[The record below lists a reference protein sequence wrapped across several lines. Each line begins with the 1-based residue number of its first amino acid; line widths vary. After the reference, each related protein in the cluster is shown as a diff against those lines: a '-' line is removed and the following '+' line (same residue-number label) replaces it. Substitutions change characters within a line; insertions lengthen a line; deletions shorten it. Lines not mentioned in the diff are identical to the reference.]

1 MLLKA
6 LLRRFIHSGSL
17 RVIWSNGQSTTFDKG
32 ISGPS
37 VVLRLHD
44 KKIER
49 RLFFSPE
56 MACGE
61 GYMNGQITLEEGDIF
76 DLLDLFGSNYAQ
88 ATGFGTLFHD
98 VAEWVD
104 TLFRHFHQFNPLN
117 RSKENVA
124 HHYDLSA
131 ELYELFLDS
140 DRQYSCAYFPT
151 GTEDLDTAQT
161 AKKAH
166 IANKLILKPGQTA
179 LDIGSG
185 WGGMG
190 LFLAKNYG
198 AHVTGVT
205 LSREQLSYSAK
216 RIRKERLEN
225 QVSFLLQDYRQLEGQ
240 FDRIVSVGMF
250 EHVGVR
256 QYGDYFSKIKDLL
269 KEDGVAL
276 LHTIGRLGP
285 PATTSPWIRKYIFP
299 GGYSPSLSEIT
310 RAIEKSGLLTADV
323 EVLRLHYAKTLR
335 HWRLR
340 FLKNRDKAVE
350 LYDERFARMWEYYLA
365 ASEVAFLHMGHVV
378 FQLQLT
384 PKQTNVPLTRDY
396 LYPREPH
403 LVKETISPL

>member
-6 LLRRFIHSGSL
+6 LLRRFIQSGSL

-32 ISGPS
+32 IPGPS
-37 VVLRLHD
+37 VALRLHD
-44 KKIER
+44 KQIER
-49 RLFFSPE
+49 RLFLTPE
-56 MACGE
+56 LACGE
-61 GYMNGQITLEEGDIF
+61 GYMSGQLTLEEGDIY

-88 ATGFGTLFHD
+88 ATSFGTVFHD
-98 VAEWVD
+98 VIEWVD

-131 ELYELFLDS
+131 ELYDLFLDS
-140 DRQYSCAYFPT
+140 DRQYSCAYFPK
-151 GTEDLDTAQT
+151 GSEDLETAQE
-161 AKKAH
+161 AKKRH
-166 IANKLILKPGQTA
+166 IAQKLILRPKQTV

-185 WGGMG
+185 WGGMA
-190 LFLAKNYG
+190 LFLAKNYS

-205 LSREQLSYSAK
+205 LSREQLSYSGK
-216 RIRKERLEN
+216 RVRNAQLEK
-225 QVSFLLQDYRQLEGQ
+225 QVSFLLKDYRELEGH

-250 EHVGVR
+250 EHVGAR
-256 QYGDYFSKIKDLL
+256 HYGEYFARIKHLL
-269 KEDGVAL
+269 NEDGVAV
-276 LHTIGRLGP
+276 LHTIGRMGP

-310 RAIEKSGLLTADV
+310 KAIEKSGLLTADV

-340 FLKNRDKAVE
+340 FMKNRDKAVE
-350 LYDERFARMWEYYLA
+350 LYGERFARMWEYYLA

-396 LYPREPH
+396 LYQGNAQP
-403 LVKETISPL
+403 VKETLSI